1 MRGEKQY
8 LANPVPSERLHLL
21 TVELRPEQDV
31 RVSMQLASQSGQVDQ
46 KMSPSIHAALVE
58 SLFTNP
64 APLFAGALCAAVAA
78 LMTAL
83 KTGNAWLW
91 PCVALLVVSGALRAL
106 DMGYFQRKKPVLTPE
121 QVTRWEVRYQIG
133 AMSYA
138 LALGIWCL
146 TALIGTDDAVA
157 HMICVSVTLC
167 YVAAGGGRTYGRPW
181 IFHVQML
188 LACGPMT
195 VALAIHGNPYY
206 VGMAL
211 LNVLFFVSLRQISTS
226 LQEIFVRA
234 LIGREREAALASQFD
249 TALNNMPHG
258 LCMFRA
264 DGRLAVMN
272 HRFSE
277 MMHLPDD
284 LVQRGAS
291 ASDIIDACVIAGSVT
306 AASGKMILA
315 EIENTRTR
323 DMITTDPDTAR
334 GRYMSWTFQPMA
346 GGGAVL
352 LLEDIT
358 ARRNAEARIS
368 HLARYDELTAL
379 PNRVNFRDEIGRL
392 LATQH
397 GSSHMSALL
406 FVDLDQFKQVN
417 DTLGHPC
424 GDQLL
429 CAVADRLR
437 EMLRPEDFVARFGGD
452 EFVVFQQNIHSPED
466 AASLARR
473 IVDRL
478 SERYKI
484 DNHLVEIGASVGIAI
499 TEPGVSADTLLK
511 NADMA
516 LYRAKAD
523 GRATYCFFR
532 DEMAQIVE
540 ARRILEL
547 DLRKALANEEFELYY
562 QPLVNLK
569 TGRITTCEALLRWN
583 HPVRGTVSPIDI
595 IPVAEDMGLIID
607 LGRWILRKACM
618 ECMKWPAG
626 VSVAVNFSPQQFH
639 QRDIMSEIRYALEVS
654 GLPAERLEIEITE
667 SSLLRNT
674 QLTHDVLAQLHT
686 LGVRISLD
694 DFGTG
699 YSSLSYLHNF
709 TLQKV
714 KIDRSFLEGIDTA
727 RPLTLLRGV
736 ARLSADLGM
745 SVVVE
750 GIETNEQLEL
760 ISADG
765 TVTEAQGYLFS
776 RPVRAVRVRQL
787 LNASHGRQPPEGQLH
802 IISSRSIA

>member
-1 MRGEKQY
+1 
-8 LANPVPSERLHLL
+8 
-21 TVELRPEQDV
+21 
-31 RVSMQLASQSGQVDQ
+31 MQLVDQ
-46 KMSPSIHAALVE
+46 KKRSSREELEPVLYSALIDSMCQNFWPMFIGTVCTAA
-58 SLFTNP
+58 
-64 APLFAGALCAAVAA
+64 AAV
-78 LMTAL
+78 MTAL
-83 KTGNAWLW
+83 KTGNILLW
-91 PCVALLVVSGALRAL
+91 PFVVLIIGIGTARAFH
-106 DMGYFQRKKPVLTPE
+106 MRKYERRTAVLSFDQARHLEP
-121 QVTRWEVRYQIG
+121 RYAIG
-133 AMSYA
+133 AMVYA
-138 LALGIWCL
+138 AVLGIWCFF
-146 TALIGTDDAVA
+146 TIFGNDDAVA
-157 HMICVSVTLC
+157 HMVCVAVTIG
-167 YVAAGGGRTYGRPW
+167 YTAGAAARNYGRPNLVQY
-181 IFHVQML
+181 HVL
-188 LACGPMT
+188 LACGPMSL
-195 VALAIHGNPYY
+195 ALALHSDPYY
-206 VGMAL
+206 IGLAIL
-211 LNVLFFVSLRQISTS
+211 LALFFIGLKGINLSLHA
-226 LQEIFVRA
+226 IFVKA
-234 LIGREREAALASQFD
+234 LTSSFRESALAGQFD

-277 MMHLPDD
+277 MMNLSDD
-284 LVQRGAS
+284 LVQRGAG
-291 ASDIIDACVIAGSVT
+291 ASDIIAACVVAGSVS
-306 AASGKMILA
+306 AASGKMILS
-315 EIENTRTR
+315 EIENTQAR
-323 DMITTDPDTAR
+323 DMITTDPDVAR
-334 GRYMSWTFQPMA
+334 GRSLSWTFQPMT
-346 GGGAVL
+346 GGGAVV

-358 ARRNAEARIS
+358 ERRNAEARIS
-368 HLARYDELTAL
+368 HLARFDELTAL

-392 LATQH
+392 LAIQQ
-397 GSSHMSALL
+397 GAEQLSALL

-452 EFVVFQQNIHSPED
+452 EFVVFQQNIHSADD
-466 AASLARR
+466 AAILARR

-484 DNHLVEIGASVGIAI
+484 DNHLVEIGASVGIAMS
-499 TEPGVSADTLLK
+499 TRGVSADTLLK

-523 GRATYCFFR
+523 GRGTYCFFR
-532 DEMAQIVE
+532 DEMAQVVE

-569 TGRITTCEALLRWN
+569 SGRIATCEALLRWN

-595 IPVAEDMGLIID
+595 IPVAEDMGLIVD

-618 ECMKWPAG
+618 ECMKWPEA

-639 QRDIMSEIRYALEVS
+639 QRDVLSEVRYALEVS
-654 GLPAERLEIEITE
+654 GLPANRLEIEITE

-674 QLTHDVLAQLHT
+674 QLTHDVLSQLHS

-709 TLQKV
+709 PLEKV
-714 KIDRSFLEGIDTA
+714 KIDRSFLEGIDSD

-750 GIETNEQLEL
+750 GIESNEQLEL

-765 TVTEAQGYLFS
+765 TVSEVQGYLFS
-776 RPVRAVRVRQL
+776 RPVPAARIRQL
-787 LNASHGRQPPEGQLH
+787 LNVSHGRRLPEEPLLVVA
-802 IISSRSIA
+802 SRSIA

>member
-1 MRGEKQY
+1 
-8 LANPVPSERLHLL
+8 
-21 TVELRPEQDV
+21 
-31 RVSMQLASQSGQVDQ
+31 MQLASQTGDPDQ
-46 KMSPSIHAALVE
+46 KMPPSIYAALID
-58 SLFTNP
+58 SLFQDP
-64 APLFAGALCAAVAA
+64 GPLFAGALCAAVGAI
-78 LMTAL
+78 MTAV
-83 KTGNAWLW
+83 KTGNPWLW
-91 PCVALLVVSGALRAL
+91 PCVALLVVTGAVRAL
-106 DMGYFQRKKPVLTPE
+106 DTRQYRQRNSGLTSNE
-121 QVTRWEVRYQIG
+121 AARWEVRYQFG
-133 AMSYA
+133 AMLYA
-138 LALGIWCL
+138 AALGLWCVVTL
-146 TALIGTDDAVA
+146 LGSSDAVA
-157 HMICVSVTLC
+157 HMICTSVTLC

-188 LACGPMT
+188 LACGPLT
-195 VALAIHGNPYY
+195 LALALYGSPYY
-206 VGMAL
+206 FGMAV
-211 LNVLFFVSLRQISTS
+211 LNVLFFLALKHISTS
-226 LQEIFVRA
+226 LQKIFVRA
-234 LIGREREAALASQFD
+234 LVAREREAALASQFD

-264 DGRLAVMN
+264 DGRLAVVN
-272 HRFSE
+272 HRFTA
-277 MMHLPDD
+277 MMNLCDD
-284 LVQRGAS
+284 LVHSGAG
-291 ASDIIDACVIAGSVT
+291 APDIISACVSAGSLSD
-306 AASGKMILA
+306 ASGRMILS
-315 EIENTRTR
+315 EIGNSQAK
-323 DMITTDPDTAR
+323 DIITTDSSSAS
-334 GRYMSWTFQPMA
+334 GRSVAWTFQPMA
-346 GGGAVL
+346 GGGTVVL
-352 LLEDIT
+352 VEDIT
-358 ARRNAEARIS
+358 ERKNAEARIS

-379 PNRVNFRDEIGRL
+379 PNRVNFRDEIERL
-392 LATQH
+392 LAI
-397 GSSHMSALL
+397 SHSAERLSALL

-452 EFVVFQQNIHSPED
+452 EFVVFQQNILSNED
-466 AASLARR
+466 AAGLAQR

-484 DNHLVEIGASVGIAI
+484 GNHLVEIGASVGIAMTSPAGI
-499 TEPGVSADTLLK
+499 SADTLLK

-523 GRATYCFFR
+523 GRGTFCFFR
-532 DEMAQIVE
+532 DEMAQTVE

-547 DLRKALANEEFELYY
+547 DLRKALAHEEFELFY

-569 TGRITTCEALLRWN
+569 SGRIATCEALLRWN

-595 IPVAEDMGLIID
+595 IPVAEDMGLIVD

-618 ECMKWPAG
+618 ECMKWPQG

-639 QRDIMSEIRYALEVS
+639 QRDVLSEVRYALEVS
-654 GLPAERLEIEITE
+654 GLPAHRLEIEITE

-674 QLTHDVLAQLHT
+674 QLTHDVLSQLHKI
-686 LGVRISLD
+686 GVRISLD

-709 TLQKV
+709 PLQKV
-714 KIDRSFLEGIDTA
+714 KIDRSFLEGIDSD

-760 ISADG
+760 ISVDG

-776 RPVRAVRVRQL
+776 RPVPAVRIRQL
-787 LNASHGRQPPEGQLH
+787 LNASHGRRLTDERLLELP
-802 IISSRSIA
+802 SRSIA

>member
-1 MRGEKQY
+1 
-8 LANPVPSERLHLL
+8 
-21 TVELRPEQDV
+21 
-31 RVSMQLASQSGQVDQ
+31 MQLVDHKKRSNQ
-46 KMSPSIHAALVE
+46 EELEPVLYAALID
-58 SLFTNP
+58 SMCQNFWPMMLGT
-64 APLFAGALCAAVAA
+64 LCTAIAAV
-78 LMTAL
+78 LTAM
-83 KTGNAWLW
+83 KTGNVALW
-91 PCVALLVVSGALRAL
+91 PIAGAIVGIGTLRAFQMRKYERRTQVLTFEQAKFLEPRYAVGAIVYAGVLGAWCFLTIVGNDDAIAHMLCVA
-106 DMGYFQRKKPVLTPE
+106 
-121 QVTRWEVRYQIG
+121 VT
-133 AMSYA
+133 
-138 LALGIWCL
+138 
-146 TALIGTDDAVA
+146 VA
-157 HMICVSVTLC
+157 YT
-167 YVAAGGGRTYGRPW
+167 GGGAARNYGRPKLLQL
-181 IFHVQML
+181 HVL
-188 LACGPMT
+188 FACGPMSL
-195 VALAIHGNPYY
+195 ALALHGGFYY
-206 VGMAL
+206 IGLAVL
-211 LNVLFFVSLRQISTS
+211 LVLFFFGLKGINLSLHA
-226 LQEIFVRA
+226 IFVKA
-234 LIGREREAALASQFD
+234 LTSSFREAALAGQFD
-249 TALNNMPHG
+249 SALNNMPHG

-277 MMHLPDD
+277 MMNLSDY
-284 LVQRGAS
+284 LVQRGAD
-291 ASDIIDACVIAGSVT
+291 ACDIIDACVAAGSIS

-323 DMITTDPDTAR
+323 DMITTDPDPVR
-334 GRYMSWTFQPMA
+334 GRSMSWTFQPMA
-346 GGGAVL
+346 GGGAVV

-358 ARRNAEARIS
+358 ERRNAEARIS

-397 GSSHMSALL
+397 GHDHMSALL

-452 EFVVFQQNIHSPED
+452 EFVVFQQNIHSAED

-484 DNHLVEIGASVGIAI
+484 DNHLVEIGASVGIAM
-499 TEPGVSADTLLK
+499 TAPGVSADTLLK

-523 GRATYCFFR
+523 GRGTYCFFR
-532 DEMAQIVE
+532 DEMAQTVE

-569 TGRITTCEALLRWN
+569 SGKIATCEALLRWN

-595 IPVAEDMGLIID
+595 IPVAEDMGLIVD

-639 QRDIMSEIRYALEVS
+639 QRDILSEVRYALEVS
-654 GLPAERLEIEITE
+654 GLPADRLEIEITE

-674 QLTHDVLAQLHT
+674 QLTHDVLAQLHA

-709 TLQKV
+709 PLQKV
-714 KIDRSFLEGIDTA
+714 KIDRSFLEGIDSD
-727 RPLTLLRGV
+727 RPLTLLKGV

-750 GIETNEQLEL
+750 GIETNEQLER
-760 ISADG
+760 ISTDG
-765 TVTEAQGYLFS
+765 TVSEAQGYLFS
-776 RPVRAVRVRQL
+776 RPVPAVRIRQL
-787 LNASHGRQPPEGQLH
+787 LNASHGRRPGEGALH
-802 IISSRSIA
+802 LVVSTG

>member
-1 MRGEKQY
+1 
-8 LANPVPSERLHLL
+8 
-21 TVELRPEQDV
+21 
-31 RVSMQLASQSGQVDQ
+31 MQLAKETGEVDR
-46 KMSPSIHAALVE
+46 KMSPLIHAALVE

-64 APLFAGALCAAVAA
+64 GPLFAGALCAAIAA
-78 LMTAL
+78 VMTAM
-83 KTGNAWLW
+83 KTGNVWLW
-91 PCVALLVVSGALRAL
+91 PSVGLLVITGALRAL
-106 DMGYFQRKKPVLTPE
+106 DMGYFNRVRSQMTAE
-121 QVTRWEVRYQIG
+121 QVARWEVRYQIG
-133 AMSYA
+133 AMAYA
-138 LALGIWCL
+138 LALGLWCFV
-146 TALIGTDDAVA
+146 ALVGSDDAVA
-157 HMICVSVTLC
+157 HMIATSVTLC

-188 LACGPMT
+188 LAIGPLT
-195 VALAIHGNPYY
+195 AALVLHGSVYY
-206 VGMAL
+206 MGMAL
-211 LNVLFFVSLRQISTS
+211 LNVLFFFSLKQISSS
-226 LQEIFVRA
+226 LQNIFVRA
-234 LIGREREAALASQFD
+234 LIGRERESALASQFD

-284 LVQRGAS
+284 VIERGAR
-291 ASDIIDACVIAGSVT
+291 AADIIEACVLAGSITV
-306 AASGKMILA
+306 ASGKMILA
-315 EIENTRTR
+315 EIENTRAR
-323 DMITTDPDTAR
+323 DMITTDPDPAR
-334 GRYMSWTFQPMA
+334 GRFMSWTFQPMA
-346 GGGAVL
+346 GGGAVV

-358 ARRNAEARIS
+358 ERRNAEARIS

-392 LATQH
+392 LATQQ
-397 GSSHMSALL
+397 GSDHMSALL

-452 EFVVFQQNIHSPED
+452 EFVVFQQNIHSAED
-466 AASLARR
+466 AAGLARR

-484 DNHLVEIGASVGIAI
+484 DNHLVEIGASVGIAM
-499 TEPGVSADTLLK
+499 TAPGVSADTLLK

-523 GRATYCFFR
+523 GRGTYCFFR
-532 DEMAQIVE
+532 DEMAQTVE

-569 TGRITTCEALLRWN
+569 SGKISTCEALLRWN

-595 IPVAEDMGLIID
+595 IPIAEDMGLIVD

-639 QRDIMSEIRYALEVS
+639 QRDILSEVRYALEVS

-674 QLTHDVLAQLHT
+674 QLTHDVLAQLHA

-709 TLQKV
+709 PLQKV
-714 KIDRSFLEGIDTA
+714 KIDRSFLEGIDSD

-750 GIETNEQLEL
+750 GIETNEQLER

-776 RPVRAVRVRQL
+776 RPVPAVRIRQL
-787 LNASHGRQPPEGQLH
+787 LKASHGRRSSEGALLLV
-802 IISSRSIA
+802 SSIA

>member
-1 MRGEKQY
+1 MCQ
-8 LANPVPSERLHLL
+8 NFWP
-21 TVELRPEQDV
+21 
-31 RVSMQLASQSGQVDQ
+31 M
-46 KMSPSIHAALVE
+46 
-58 SLFTNP
+58 LF
-64 APLFAGALCAAVAA
+64 GSVCAAAAA
-78 LMTAL
+78 LMTAM
-83 KTGNAWLW
+83 KTGNVLLW
-91 PCVALLVVSGALRAL
+91 PCALLIVGIGIARAFQMRKYERRTSALTFDQAK
-106 DMGYFQRKKPVLTPE
+106 Y
-121 QVTRWEVRYQIG
+121 WEPRYAIG
-133 AMSYA
+133 AIIYA
-138 LALGIWCL
+138 GVLGAWCFITIL
-146 TALIGTDDAVA
+146 GSDDPIA
-157 HMICVSVTLC
+157 HMLCVAVTIG
-167 YVAAGGGRTYGRPW
+167 YTAGGAARNYGRPKL
-181 IFHVQML
+181 IQLHILF
-188 LACGPMT
+188 ACGPMSL
-195 VALAIHGNPYY
+195 ALALHGGFYY
-206 VGMAL
+206 IGLSVL
-211 LNVLFFVSLRQISTS
+211 LVLFFLGLKHINIG
-226 LQEIFVRA
+226 LHAIFVKA
-234 LIGREREAALASQFD
+234 LTSSFRESALAGQFD

-258 LCMFRA
+258 LCMFAA

-277 MMHLPDD
+277 MMDLSDD
-284 LVQRGAS
+284 FVQRGAS
-291 ASDIIDACVIAGSVT
+291 APDIIAACVSTGSISAT
-306 AASGKMILA
+306 SGKMILS
-315 EIENTRTR
+315 EIENSQAR
-323 DMITTDPDTAR
+323 DIITTDPDAVR
-334 GRYMSWTFQPMA
+334 CRSLSWKFQPMV
-346 GGGAVL
+346 GGGAVV

-358 ARRNAEARIS
+358 ERRDAEARIT

-379 PNRVNFRDEIGRL
+379 PNRVNFRDEIERL
-392 LATQH
+392 LAVRHDADQL
-397 GSSHMSALL
+397 SALL

-452 EFVVFQQNIHSPED
+452 EFVVFQQNIKSNED

-473 IVDRL
+473 IVDHL

-484 DNHLVEIGASVGIAI
+484 DNHLVEIGASVGIAM
-499 TEPGVSADTLLK
+499 TSPGNISADTLLK

-523 GRATYCFFR
+523 GRGTFCFFR
-532 DEMAQIVE
+532 DEMAQTVE

-547 DLRKALANEEFELYY
+547 DLRKALANEEFELFY

-569 TGRITTCEALLRWN
+569 SGRIATCEALLRWN

-595 IPVAEDMGLIID
+595 IPVAEDMGLIVD

-618 ECMKWPAG
+618 ECMKWPES

-639 QRDIMSEIRYALEVS
+639 QREVLSEVRYALEVS
-654 GLPAERLEIEITE
+654 GLPAHRLEIEITE

-674 QLTHDVLAQLHT
+674 QLTHDVLSQLHT
-686 LGVRISLD
+686 IGVRISLD

-709 TLQKV
+709 PLQKV
-714 KIDRSFLEGIDTA
+714 KIDRSFLEGIDSD

-776 RPVRAVRVRQL
+776 RPVPAVRIRQL
-787 LNASHGRQPPEGQLH
+787 LNASHGRRPPDEQMLAVA
-802 IISSRSIA
+802 SRSIA